1 MSTSRVER
9 FLQYLLP
16 SLEDVLFI
24 AIFFSVIALG
34 PRLMNIDGDLG
45 RHLTL
50 GEYML
55 QESVIPT
62 QDVFSHTMA
71 GESLTPHEWLVQ
83 VVFAVFYRLAALDGV
98 VFVCALLIALTFL
111 GVYRQSLKLSGGVL
125 LSLGFSLAAAA
136 ASSLHW
142 LARPHLVTILFVVL
156 WAGQLERLRQG
167 QGGRWW
173 NLSLLM
179 LFWVNLHGAFIAGFM
194 LLGMYVAGELLE
206 KGWGSWQRWKPWL
219 LGGTA
224 SLAASLLN
232 PAGWH
237 IWATSV
243 GYVRNS
249 YLVGHTA
256 EYLPPNFHSLSTW
269 PFLGLIALSLLLLGL
284 RRSRVPLAHLFLVA
298 GWTAM
303 GLYSTRNIPLYAVLS
318 APILAAL
325 ARDVI
330 QEREFTWFQNLQAR
344 ISSVDA
350 DLRRGYWMVL
360 VVLGVA
366 LTFYIGHHP
375 DLHKGAMSSSRNQFS
390 STTFPVQA
398 AAWVEK
404 YPPEGEMF
412 NYFPWGGYLLYRLWP
427 AQNVFI
433 DGQTDFYGET
443 LTRQYERV
451 ITLGDGWEDVLEQ
464 YGVDWVIMP
473 VDSAL
478 SDALRAELTWEV
490 AYEDATAIIFVR

>member
-1 MSTSRVER
+1 MSSSRAER

-16 SLEDVLFI
+16 SIADVLFV
-24 AIFFSVIALG
+24 AIFFSVIAIG
-34 PRLMNIDGDLG
+34 PRLMNVDGDLG

-55 QESVIPT
+55 EEGVIPV

-83 VVFAVFYRLAALDGV
+83 LVFAVFYRLAALDGV
-98 VFVCALLIALTFL
+98 VFVCALVIALTFL
-111 GVYRQSLKLSGGVL
+111 DVYRQSLRRSGGVL

-142 LARPHLVTILFVVL
+142 LTRPHLVTMLFVVL
-156 WAGQLERLRQG
+156 WAGQLERLRHG
-167 QGGRWW
+167 EEGRWW
-173 NLSLLM
+173 NLPVLM

-194 LLGMYVAGELLE
+194 LLAMYFAGELLE
-206 KGWGSWQRWKPWL
+206 KGWRSWQAWKPWL
-219 LGGTA
+219 LGG
-224 SLAASLLN
+224 AASLVASFLN
-232 PAGWH
+232 PVGWH

-243 GYVRNS
+243 GYVRNT

-256 EYLPPNFHSLSTW
+256 EYLPPNFHDLSTW

-284 RRSRVPLAHLFLVA
+284 RRSRVAWSHLFLLS

-303 GLYSTRNIPLYAVLS
+303 ALYSTRNIPLYAVLT
-318 APILAAL
+318 APILASVAKE
-325 ARDVI
+325 VI
-330 QEREFTWFQNLQAR
+330 EEREFTWFQNLQAR
-344 ISSVDA
+344 IAGVDA
-350 DLRRGYWMVL
+350 SLKRGYWMVL

-366 LTFYIGHHP
+366 LTFYSAHHLTP
-375 DLHKGAMSSSRNQFS
+375 QGDALSLSRNQFS

-404 YPPEGEMF
+404 HPPEGEMF

-427 AQNVFI
+427 VQRVFI
-433 DGQTDFYGET
+433 DGQTDFYGEA
-443 LTRQYERV
+443 LTRQYEQV
-451 ITLGDGWEDVLEQ
+451 LTLSVGWEDVLDQ
-464 YGVDWVIMP
+464 HSVDWVMMP

-478 SDALRAELTWEV
+478 SGALRADSAWEI
-490 AYEDATAIIFVR
+490 AYEDATAIVFVR